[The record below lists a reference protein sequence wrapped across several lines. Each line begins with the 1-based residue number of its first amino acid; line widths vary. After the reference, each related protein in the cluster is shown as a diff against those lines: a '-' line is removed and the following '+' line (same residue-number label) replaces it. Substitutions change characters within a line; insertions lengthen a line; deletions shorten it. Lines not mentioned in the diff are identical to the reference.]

1 VPGVALL
8 AGIVIGAVL
17 YRVGA
22 TDVVGAMLVAGF
34 IAVIAS
40 YCDLILDR
48 TADRARTQAALD
60 HASVRHE
67 QLRADAELTRR
78 AVIELKHHLD
88 TGIAS
93 RNDRMASEVK
103 VLESLVR
110 KLAEGIAERSKAIA
124 TEPGAPKVV
133 SSGAPTGD
141 ITLDVVRRSLE
152 ENRIDLYLQ
161 PVVSLPQRKVRFYE
175 ALTRLRTDDGTII
188 MPTQYIHVAEPAGLM
203 SVVDNVLLFRC
214 VQIVSAL
221 NSRAN
226 DIGVFCNI
234 SRETLQD
241 AMFFSHFI
249 EFMKQHRDLAG
260 SLIFEISQET
270 LTAGSPVE
278 IAHLSQL
285 ADLDFTFSIDKVT
298 TLDIDFA
305 AARARHVRFF
315 KVPARLLLDT
325 KDAGGPVHPTDL
337 KELLSRWGLN
347 LIAERVENERDV
359 IRLLDHDVD
368 YGQGF
373 LFGEPQQIK
382 DTMLTQRAPRPAPA
396 ASATSSKRP
405 RAVQGRSA

>member
-1 VPGVALL
+1 VPRLDLIIVPGVALI

-34 IAVIAS
+34 ITIVAS

-48 TADRARTQAALD
+48 TAERARTQAA
-60 HASVRHE
+60 H
-67 QLRADAELTRR
+67 QQIRADAELTRR

-110 KLAEGIAERSKAIA
+110 KLAEGIAERAKGIA
-124 TEPGAPKVV
+124 STDGTVAPV
-133 SSGAPTGD
+133 SNNTPHDDTS
-141 ITLDVVRRSLE
+141 IEIVRRSLE

-175 ALTRLRTDDGTII
+175 ALTRLRTEDGTII
-188 MPTQYIHVAEPAGLM
+188 MPSQYIHVAEPAGLM

-214 VQIVSAL
+214 VQILGTL
-221 NSRAN
+221 NHRAK
-226 DIGVFCNI
+226 DIGVFCNL

-241 AMFFSHFI
+241 AIFFGQFI

-260 SLIFEISQET
+260 SLIFEISQEALSDGT
-270 LTAGSPVE
+270 PTE
-278 IAHLSQL
+278 IANLSQL
-285 ADLDFTFSIDKVT
+285 ADLDFTFSVDKIT

-305 AARARHVRFF
+305 IARARHVRYF
-315 KVPARLLLDT
+315 KVPARLLLDA
-325 KDAGGPVHPTDL
+325 KDAGGRVHPSDL
-337 KELLSRWGLN
+337 KELLARFGMN
-347 LIAERVENERDV
+347 LIAERVESERDV
-359 IRLLDHDVD
+359 IRLLDYDVD

-373 LFGEPQQIK
+373 LFGEPQQIR
-382 DTMLTQRAPRPAPA
+382 DTVLSQRSPRPATPVA
-396 ASATSSKRP
+396 APQRLN
-405 RAVQGRSA
+405 AVARRSA